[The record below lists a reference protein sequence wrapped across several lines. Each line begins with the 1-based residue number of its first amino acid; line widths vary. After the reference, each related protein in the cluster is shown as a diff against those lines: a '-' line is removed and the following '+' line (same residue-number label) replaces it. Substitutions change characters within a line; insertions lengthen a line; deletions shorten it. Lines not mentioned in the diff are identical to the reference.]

1 MSARLKITPLLVLTL
16 TGALVSGCSAPGDD
30 TRSGSP
36 GTGSIPSESTPTPA
50 AAEGYPSCDE
60 VKAALSPALDGLI
73 ELEDSENG
81 VATGA
86 DGPALGCSWFTPETD
101 GSSIHVEEYGALSL
115 GVSRDPEYT
124 EESMATLGW
133 NVQDPRVSGAGAW
146 ALKVGGGYDPAAQL
160 DVTGVQVVREGIVV
174 VLTSGGVVL
183 QDVPQLAALT
193 NEWALGAGVAILELM
208 E

>member
-1 MSARLKITPLLVLTL
+1 MSARLKMTPLIVITL
-16 TGALVSGCSAPGDD
+16 TGALVSGCSAPAND
-30 TRSGSP
+30 TASGSSGAEP
-36 GTGSIPSESTPTPA
+36 QPSESTPAPVA
-50 AAEGYPSCDE
+50 QDDYPSCDE

-73 ELEDSENG
+73 ELEGSENG

-86 DGPALGCSWFTPETD
+86 DGPALGCSWHTPET

-124 EESMATLGW
+124 EDSMATLGW

-146 ALKVGGGYDPAAQL
+146 ALKVGGGYEPSAQL
-160 DVTGVQVVREGIVV
+160 DVTGVQVVREGVVV
-174 VLTSGGVVL
+174 VLTSGGAAL

-193 NEWALGAGVAILELM
+193 NDWALGAGVAVLELM